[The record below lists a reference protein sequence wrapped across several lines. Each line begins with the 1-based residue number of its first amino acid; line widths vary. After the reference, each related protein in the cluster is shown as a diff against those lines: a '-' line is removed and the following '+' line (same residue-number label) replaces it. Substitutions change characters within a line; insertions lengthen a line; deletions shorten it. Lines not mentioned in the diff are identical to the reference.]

1 MCVINLKSFLDG
13 RSYPEAGE
21 LFYSEILKYISDTD
35 RIVVN
40 MSDVDLLPS
49 MFLNV
54 SIGKLIDTYGKQR
67 VKETISFT
75 MITKSQASRLKDYF
89 ERY

>member
-13 RSYPEAGE
+13 RNYPEAGE
-21 LFYSEILKYISDTD
+21 MFYSEIIKHISKTD

-54 SIGKLIDTYGKQR
+54 SIGKLIDEYGKQK
-67 VKETISFT
+67 VKDTISFT
-75 MITKSQASRLKDYF
+75 MITRSQAARLKDYF

>member
-1 MCVINLKSFLDG
+1 MIFNLSTCIKI
-13 RSYPEAGE
+13 REY
-21 LFYSEILKYISDTD
+21 YNTD

-54 SIGKLIDTYGKQR
+54 SIGKLIDTYGKQK

>member
-1 MCVINLKSFLDG
+1 
-13 RSYPEAGE
+13 
-21 LFYSEILKYISDTD
+21 
-35 RIVVN
+35 

-54 SIGKLIDTYGKQR
+54 SIGKLIDTYGKQK

-75 MITKSQASRLKDYF
+75 MITRSQASRLKDYF

>member
-1 MCVINLKSFLDG
+1 MCAINLKSFLDG
-13 RSYPEAGE
+13 RSYPEADA
-21 LFYSEILKYISDTD
+21 LFYSEIIKHISDTD

-54 SIGKLIDTYGKQR
+54 SIGKLIDTYGKQI

-75 MITKSQASRLKDYF
+75 MITRSQAIRLKDYF